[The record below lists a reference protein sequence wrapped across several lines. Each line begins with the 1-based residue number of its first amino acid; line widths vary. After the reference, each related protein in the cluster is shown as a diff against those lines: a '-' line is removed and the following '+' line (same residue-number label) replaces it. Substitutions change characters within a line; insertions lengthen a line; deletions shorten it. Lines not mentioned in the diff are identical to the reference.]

1 VYIYIEAKEVE
12 MMVRMKS
19 ATPILVAALFTPM
32 PSYAI
37 DLVGSFIAAKA
48 VDPGYQAAKADK
60 SATTSQAI
68 SGRLSYL
75 PNYLYT
81 RQQLPTLASPNLTQ
95 SITQPIF
102 NATLAAQV
110 GQGGPTMV
118 LAGSTFQTRTN
129 ELAQKT
135 LNAVNQIVLA
145 TEAIKANES
154 QINSLESQ
162 YKGAQRKYDL
172 GQGTVTDLLDVQVKF
187 EQAKANDLTLKANL
201 KGAKDQF
208 FQITG
213 QYPSHNDFILPN
225 KHESFKVE
233 PLEALLEKVDKQNP
247 GIISARSTESISKYD
262 IAKAAG
268 AVLPTVSYVL
278 QKTNYNSVQSNNNG
292 ISISIPIDANS
303 YADNYTA
310 YAKSQASSS
319 NRLQT
324 ETQTKVEAQ
333 KLYALVEAGLESL
346 KIKWKAMDTARLSV
360 TANQKSYE
368 AGVKSTTDVLI
379 AIQTLYQTRNEYA
392 QAATNQAS
400 NYMNLLLV
408 AAENPDEVVQKT
420 QLFLFRK

>member
-1 VYIYIEAKEVE
+1 MSYKRKTYKYKTVISLAVAT
-12 MMVRMKS
+12 MM
-19 ATPILVAALFTPM
+19 APLPT
-32 PSYAI
+32 YAI
-37 DLVGSFIAAKA
+37 DLVGSFTAAQDA
-48 VDPGYQAAKADK
+48 DPAYQAAKADK
-60 SATTSQAI
+60 KATTSQAI

-75 PNYLYT
+75 PNYTYT
-81 RQQLPTLASPNLTQ
+81 RQQLPTFTSPNMTQ
-95 SITQPIF
+95 SINQPIF
-102 NATLAAQV
+102 NAALAAQV
-110 GQGGPTMV
+110 GAGGPTMT
-118 LAGSTFQTRTN
+118 LAGSTFQTKTN
-129 ELAQKT
+129 ELATKT

-145 TEAIKANES
+145 TEAIKANDG
-154 QINSLESQ
+154 QINALESQ
-162 YKGAQRKYDL
+162 YKGAQRKYEL
-172 GQGTVTDLLDVQVKF
+172 GQGTITDLLDVQVKF

-208 FQITG
+208 LQITG
-213 QYPSHNDFILPN
+213 MYPDHNDFILPN
-225 KHESFKVE
+225 KHENFQVE
-233 PLEALLEKVDKQNP
+233 PLAAILDKVDKQNP
-247 GIISARSTESISKYD
+247 GIISARATESISKYD

-292 ISISIPIDANS
+292 IAISIPIDANS

-333 KLYALVEAGLESL
+333 KLHALVEAGLESL

>member
-1 VYIYIEAKEVE
+1 
-12 MMVRMKS
+12 MMHKCKTYKYKTVIS
-19 ATPILVAALFTPM
+19 LAVAAMMAPL
-32 PSYAI
+32 PSYAV
-37 DLVGSFIAAKA
+37 DLVGSFIAAQDA
-48 VDPGYQAAKADK
+48 DPTYQAAKADK
-60 SATTSQAI
+60 KATTSQAI

-81 RQQLPTLASPNLTQ
+81 RQQLPTFTSPNMTQ
-95 SITQPIF
+95 TVTQPIF
-102 NATLAAQV
+102 NAAAAAQV
-110 GQGGPTMV
+110 GQGGPTMT
-118 LAGSTFQTRTN
+118 LAGATFQSKTN
-129 ELAQKT
+129 DLATKT

-145 TEAIKANES
+145 TEAIKANDG
-154 QINSLESQ
+154 QINALESQ
-162 YKGAQRKYDL
+162 YKGAQRKYEL
-172 GQGTVTDLLDVQVKF
+172 GQGTVTDMLDVQVKF

-213 QYPSHNDFILPN
+213 IYPDHNDFILPN
-225 KHESFKVE
+225 KHENFTLEPLQAILDKVE
-233 PLEALLEKVDKQNP
+233 KENP
-247 GIISARSTESISKYD
+247 NIISARATESIAKYD

-278 QKTNYNSVQSNNNG
+278 QKTNYNGVQSNNNG
-292 ISISIPIDANS
+292 IAISIPIDANS

-310 YAKSQASSS
+310 YAKAQASSS

-333 KLYALVEAGLESL
+333 KLHALVEAGLESL

-379 AIQTLYQTRNEYA
+379 AIQTLYQARNEYA

>member
-1 VYIYIEAKEVE
+1 MTYKHKTIISLA
-12 MMVRMKS
+12 
-19 ATPILVAALFTPM
+19 AAALFAPL
-32 PSYAI
+32 PSYAV
-37 DLVGSFIAAKA
+37 DLVGSFIAAQDA
-48 VDPGYQAAKADK
+48 DPSYQAAKADK
-60 SATTSQAI
+60 KATTSQGV

-81 RQQLPTLASPNLTQ
+81 RQQLPTFTSPNITQ

-102 NATLAAQV
+102 NATAAAQV
-110 GQGGPTMV
+110 AQGGPTIT
-118 LAGSTFQTRTN
+118 LANSTFQSKTID
-129 ELAQKT
+129 LAQKT

-145 TEAIKANES
+145 TEAIKANDS
-154 QINSLESQ
+154 QIAALESQ
-162 YKGAQRKYDL
+162 YKGAERKYEL
-172 GQGTVTDLLDVQVKF
+172 GQGTVTDMLDVQVKF

-208 FQITG
+208 FAITG
-213 QYPSHNDFILPN
+213 IYPERSDFILPS
-225 KHESFKVE
+225 KHEDFK
-233 PLEALLEKVDKQNP
+233 LESLQAILNKVDKENP
-247 GIISARSTESISKYD
+247 AIISARANETIAKYD

-268 AVLPTVSYVL
+268 AVLPTVSYVA
-278 QKTNYNSVQSNNNG
+278 QKTNYNGVQSNNNG
-292 ISISIPIDANS
+292 IAISIPIDANS
-303 YADNYTA
+303 YVDNYTA

-319 NRLQT
+319 NREQA
-324 ETQTKVEAQ
+324 ETQAKVEAQ
-333 KLYALVEAGLESL
+333 RLHALVEAGLESL

-379 AIQTLYQTRNEYA
+379 AIQTLYQARNEYA